1 MINLGIIILFC
12 EISFMFLI
20 LIIFIFI
27 QLTASKAE
35 HEGSVVAEVGSEK
48 CESEGH
54 DTDIENT
61 GFVAQNKDLETLKG
75 TFVVNYN
82 FNIV

>member
-12 EISFMFLI
+12 EISFMYLI

-54 DTDIENT
+54 DTDIENAHDLN
-61 GFVAQNKDLETLKG
+61 AQNKDLETLKG
-75 TFVVNYN
+75 MYLDS
-82 FNIV
+82 IV

>member
-54 DTDIENT
+54 DTDIENAHDLN
-61 GFVAQNKDLETLKG
+61 AQNKDLETLKG
-75 TFVVNYN
+75 MQKLQFE
-82 FNIV
+82 

>member
-1 MINLGIIILFC
+1 
-12 EISFMFLI
+12 MFLI

-54 DTDIENT
+54 DTDIENAHDLN
-61 GFVAQNKDLETLKG
+61 AQNKDLETLKG
-75 TFVVNYN
+75 MQILQFE
-82 FNIV
+82 